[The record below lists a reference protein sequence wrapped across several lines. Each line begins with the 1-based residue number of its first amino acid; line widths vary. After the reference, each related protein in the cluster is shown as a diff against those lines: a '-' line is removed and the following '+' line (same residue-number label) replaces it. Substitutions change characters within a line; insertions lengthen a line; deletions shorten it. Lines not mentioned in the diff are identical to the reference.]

1 MQLLTRLVIY
11 NMVYP
16 RLEVIREVAVKTIS
30 SKRNIAK
37 RTLKNGIETLY
48 QKKIVNSLSN
58 FRKNNGEVLNNYKP
72 ISMLPCF
79 SKLSNLYKTYN
90 RFYKY
95 LSDSTM
101 LLENGIGVK
110 TAQSTEYVFFKLKPT
125 SLIKTNSHLPFSLIS
140 ANLLL
145 ILIMRFL

>member
-79 SKLSNLYKTYN
+79 SKLS
-90 RFYKY
+90 RF
-95 LSDSTM
+95 
-101 LLENGIGVK
+101 I
-110 TAQSTEYVFFKLKPT
+110 
-125 SLIKTNSHLPFSLIS
+125 
-140 ANLLL
+140 
-145 ILIMRFL
+145 